1 MKSKRPQAYS
11 YLRMSTD
18 LQRYGDSKRRQL
30 KLSQAYAR
38 QHGLDLADDSRL
50 EDIGVSAFKG
60 ANVKKDSDL
69 GRFLD
74 AIAAGKIEKGSYL
87 LVESLD
93 RISRQEV
100 KKSLEIFLRI
110 IGAGINIVTLAD
122 NHLYTEE
129 KTEVTDLITSII
141 DMSRS
146 NQESEIK
153 SQRISAAWADKR
165 ARANSHKLTKW
176 CPAWLKLTE
185 DRTRYKVISARAKVV
200 RSMFED
206 TIAGMGNYVI
216 THRLNEKKVQ
226 TFTESNGWHS
236 SYVAKILSNR
246 AVIGEFQPFKKGS
259 SGRRTPDGEPI
270 RKYFPAIIDEEMFY
284 RAQLG
289 RSQRKVN
296 GRGRK
301 GAYVSNLF
309 SGLATC
315 AYCRSPMKFE
325 NKGPPPKGG
334 TYLVCDGAR
343 RGLNCTSVRWR
354 YDFFEASFLALVHQI
369 DLGALVRN
377 EDSKKRELEA
387 EIDAL
392 RGEDITLV
400 EEMEK
405 AYELIRADA
414 AVEFVKTK
422 LKLLQEKK
430 NEVTRILGSKI
441 SERQSL
447 DATEK
452 VFEQSKYDVKSLI
465 TELQSKNARD
475 DIYRLRS
482 LISARIKALVST
494 LNIAPA
500 GLGPPLQHL
509 VTSYKKQGETFA
521 AEKLELKLASSEI
534 DIPYFT
540 VGFKDGSLLQVSPKP
555 DDPLQFDSKIG
566 AESGSITKFKTDGQF
581 ITHHSNRAK

>member
-1 MKSKRPQAYS
+1 
-11 YLRMSTD
+11 MS
-18 LQRYGDSKRRQL
+18 S
-30 KLSQAYAR
+30 
-38 QHGLDLADDSRL
+38 
-50 EDIGVSAFKG
+50 
-60 ANVKKDSDL
+60 
-69 GRFLD
+69 
-74 AIAAGKIEKGSYL
+74 
-87 LVESLD
+87 
-93 RISRQEV
+93 
-100 KKSLEIFLRI
+100 
-110 IGAGINIVTLAD
+110 
-122 NHLYTEE
+122 
-129 KTEVTDLITSII
+129 
-141 DMSRS
+141 M
-146 NQESEIK
+146 IK
-153 SQRISAAWADKR
+153 SQRIRAAWADKR
-165 ARANSHKLTKW
+165 ARANSEKLTKW

-185 DRTRYKVISARAKVV
+185 DRTRYKVIPARAKVV

-206 TIAGMGNYVI
+206 TVAGMGNYVI
-216 THRLNEKKVQ
+216 TRRLNQKKVP
-226 TFTESNGWHS
+226 TFAESNGWHS

-246 AVIGEFQPFKKGS
+246 AVIGEFQPFKKS
-259 SGRRTPDGEPI
+259 DLSGRRTPDGEPI
-270 RKYFPAIIDEEMFY
+270 RNYFPAIIDEEMFY
-284 RAQLG
+284 RAQLS
-289 RSQRKVN
+289 RSQRKVS

-309 SGLATC
+309 SGLAIC

-325 NKGPPPKGG
+325 NKGPPPKGS

-343 RGLNCTSVRWR
+343 RGLNCKSVRWR

-387 EIDAL
+387 EIEAL
-392 RGEDITLV
+392 RGEDVTLI

-405 AYELIRADA
+405 AYELISADA

-430 NEVTRILGSKI
+430 NEVTRVLGSKI

-452 VFEQSKYDVKSLI
+452 VFQQSKHEVKSLI

-475 DIYRLRS
+475 NVYRLRS

-494 LNIAPA
+494 LSISPA

-509 VTSYKKQGETFA
+509 VASFKKRGETFA
-521 AEKLELKLASSEI
+521 AEKLEVNLASSEI

-555 DDPLQFDSKIG
+555 DDPLRFDSKIG
-566 AESGSITKFKTDGQF
+566 AESGSITKFTNDGEF
-581 ITHHSNRAK
+581 ITHHSKKAQ